1 MISIKYSANHN
12 STFSDFAWMMCDPC
26 HNHWDGIVKM
36 ETFDRD
42 AAAILKAATGGEI
55 KLKHLNDHSKASGG
69 DFDKS
74 FLLQL
79 FGNTSKETLG
89 GILDAYSKDFLMCGY
104 NQTLYELK
112 ELVAEKNTVSM

>member
-1 MISIKYSANHN
+1 
-12 STFSDFAWMMCDPC
+12 
-26 HNHWDGIVKM
+26 M

-79 FGNTSKETLG
+79 FGNTSNETLG
-89 GILDAYSKDFLMCGY
+89 SILDAYSSGY
-104 NQTLYELK
+104 NHTLYELK
-112 ELVAEKNTVSM
+112 ELVAKKNTVSM

>member
-1 MISIKYSANHN
+1 
-12 STFSDFAWMMCDPC
+12 MMCDPC

-42 AAAILKAATGGEI
+42 AAAILKTATGGEI

-74 FLLQL
+74 FLLKL

-89 GILDAYSKDFLMCGY
+89 GILDAYSRDFLMCGY
-104 NQTLYELK
+104 KKTLLELEAMLTK
-112 ELVAEKNTVSM
+112 KVSQ